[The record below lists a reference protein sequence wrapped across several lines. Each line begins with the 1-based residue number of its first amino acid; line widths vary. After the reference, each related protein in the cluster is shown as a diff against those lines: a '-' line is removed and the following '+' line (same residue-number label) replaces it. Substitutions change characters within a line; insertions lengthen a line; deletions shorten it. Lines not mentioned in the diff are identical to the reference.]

1 MRLTLLTE
9 NWAILLVCALGLVA
23 VYALLPRPR
32 RLPLLLGVG
41 AAVLALV
48 LAGWLVVRVGK
59 LSLETFL
66 FYLFAAIAIVAG
78 GLLVTQQ
85 NPARAALSFAIVV
98 LATCGLFLLQA
109 APFLMAATII
119 VYAGAIIVTFLFV
132 IMLAQQQGLSDAD
145 ARSREPL
152 FTTITGFVLLAT
164 LLYVL
169 KLSYKPDLDQWVHRS
184 EEYLA
189 RAQEMRKREEPPS
202 EDERDKFAADL
213 NQFLADYRRWWFNRT
228 SNYPSGGQ
236 RLKAAIDDAQFYA
249 VPLKAEAKDDGPRE
263 LASLDKVESELT
275 KVHDAG
281 VDMRNSPL
289 LGNSHPASDAAKAGL
304 SEFSGPRPSRLIF
317 PEEKRGEAADP
328 PELRRDGLGRPMMPA
343 RNTAYLGRSL
353 FSDYLLPV
361 ELAGM
366 LLLVATIGAIAIAQR
381 RSPSPTPGSPG
392 SPGPIGTLGTGP
404 SQERTL

>member
-9 NWAILLVCALGLVA
+9 NWGILLVCVLGLVA

-41 AAVLALV
+41 CAVLALV
-48 LAGWLVVRVGK
+48 LTGWLVVRVGK

-85 NPARAALSFAIVV
+85 HPARAALSFAIVV

-132 IMLAQQQGLSDAD
+132 IMLAQQQGLADAD

-169 KLSYKPDLDQWVHRS
+169 KLSYKPDLDQWVRRS
-184 EEYLA
+184 EEYLTPV
-189 RAQEMRKREEPPS
+189 QEVGERQAALERKVR
-202 EDERDKFAADL
+202 
-213 NQFLADYRRWWFNRT
+213 
-228 SNYPSGGQ
+228 
-236 RLKAAIDDAQFYA
+236 
-249 VPLKAEAKDDGPRE
+249 EAKD
-263 LASLDKVESELT
+263 
-275 KVHDAG
+275 
-281 VDMRNSPL
+281 
-289 LGNSHPASDAAKAGL
+289 
-304 SEFSGPRPSRLIF
+304 I
-317 PEEKRGEAADP
+317 
-328 PELRRDGLGRPMMPA
+328 
-343 RNTAYLGRSL
+343 
-353 FSDYLLPV
+353 
-361 ELAGM
+361 
-366 LLLVATIGAIAIAQR
+366 
-381 RSPSPTPGSPG
+381 
-392 SPGPIGTLGTGP
+392 
-404 SQERTL
+404 

>member
-1 MRLTLLTE
+1 MRLTTFLAE
-9 NWAILLVCALGLVA
+9 NFAILLVCTLGLVA
-23 VYALLPRPR
+23 IYALLPRPR
-32 RLPLLLGVG
+32 RLPVLLGVG
-41 AAVLALV
+41 AGVLALV
-48 LAGWLVVRVGK
+48 LAAFLVVRVGK

-66 FYLFAAIAIVAG
+66 FYLFSAVAIVAG

-109 APFLMAATII
+109 APFVMAATII

-152 FTTITGFVLLAT
+152 LATITGFLLLAT
-164 LLYVL
+164 LLYIL
-169 KLSYKPDLDQWVHRS
+169 KLSYKPDLDRWVRRS
-184 EEYLA
+184 EEHLE
-189 RAQEMRKREEPPS
+189 RVKEMLKREEPPDK
-202 EDERDKFAADL
+202 EERDKFAAEL
-213 NQFLADYRRWWFNRT
+213 NQFLEDYDRWWKNDTT
-228 SNYPSGGQ
+228 SYPSGGQ
-236 RLKAAIDDAQFYA
+236 KLAAALYDARFYA
-249 VPLKAEAKDDGPRE
+249 FKQKASEEDPSIG
-263 LASLDKVESELT
+263 LAEDLSEVEKSLTDLHK
-275 KVHDAG
+275 AG
-281 VDMRNSPL
+281 EEMRNNPL
-289 LGNSHPASDAAKAGL
+289 LGNARPASESL
-304 SEFSGPRPSRLIF
+304 SEFSGPRASRRAI
-317 PEEKRGEAADP
+317 EEQKINAP
-328 PELRRDGLGRPMMPA
+328 PQLAELRRDDLGRPKLPA

-381 RSPSPTPGSPG
+381 RSPPTPSTPGSPG
-392 SPGPIGTLGTGP
+392 GLGTSS